1 VFQVVPVVEA
11 LQPLLLVLLLS
22 VLVVTLV
29 EVFVNLQQCVE
40 LSV

>member
-1 VFQVVPVVEA
+1 VVEA